1 MDRKNRIS
9 SMSSRVAFFFLAE
22 GKSEDDVS
30 FSTAFD
36 LVRQKARDFKEKQEQ
51 EAADS
56 LEKSL
61 IKDLKVEG
69 YSDVSVEISLG
80 KYKGS
85 RFVTSAKVRA
95 KVKDRKAAKELAK
108 YLQRYH
114 PGYHLQD
121 LDVETGMASYN
132 FRSSGRR
139 ANGQDK

>member
-1 MDRKNRIS
+1 MDRKNRIA
-9 SMSSRVAFFFLAE
+9 SMADRVAFSILSKD
-22 GKSEDDVS
+22 KSEEDVS

-36 LVRQKARDFKEKQEQ
+36 LVRQKSRDFKEKQEQ

-61 IKDLKVEG
+61 IKALKVEG

-95 KVKDRKAAKELAK
+95 KVKDKKAAKELAK
-108 YLQRYH
+108 YLQRFH
-114 PGYHLQD
+114 PNYHLQD
-121 LDVETGMASYN
+121 LDAETGMASYN
-132 FRSSGRR
+132 FR
-139 ANGQDK
+139 